1 MWSYSIFFSTT
12 NRIFLGF
19 CGSQR
24 YLNLTT
30 LKKTKLIIVYILENL
45 IIWEISLLYF
55 LNGMTK
61 KDNPK
66 NEDPDEKEKKFLEK
80 IEEEINILRILKERN
95 EENFYGERK
104 DLLNKIAIKLTE
116 LEKLKIDLI
125 KV

>member
-1 MWSYSIFFSTT
+1 MWSYSIFFRLLTEY
-12 NRIFLGF
+12 FLAF
-19 CGSQR
+19 VVPKDT
-24 YLNLTT
+24 LIWTT
-30 LKKTKLIIVYILENL
+30 LKKTQLIIVYILENL

>member
-24 YLNLTT
+24 YLNLDNFKENPINYSLYSGKFNYLGNILT
-30 LKKTKLIIVYILENL
+30 LLFERHD
-45 IIWEISLLYF
+45 
-55 LNGMTK
+55 K

-80 IEEEINILRILKERN
+80 IEEEINILRVLKERN

-104 DLLNKIAIKLTE
+104 DLLNKIAIKLT
-116 LEKLKIDLI
+116 
-125 KV
+125 